1 MVVFVLA
8 THRFVSREVRRRFR
22 ESGGL
27 EGPFRSPREPA
38 PKRADDGVLP
48 PLLLGFSL
56 DSGDLQL
63 SGARFFRFCSCG
75 KSDVSQKKTPEF
87 PSSCR
92 NCLLSC
98 PKMTRWKLKCARV
111 WGTCPTLSNGFVYF
125 VDSLPI
131 SELLE
136 KGCVGAKKPNRSPSG
151 AAPLVQLRANKQG
164 VRVGPSRW
172 CGQYCALAWT
182 TSRPPTMR
190 R

>member
-1 MVVFVLA
+1 MFWPPTGSFRERYDDVFENQV
-8 THRFVSREVRRRFR
+8 VSRGR
-22 ESGGL
+22 SGHHGNPLQKGRMMVSYHPCSLSSRSAQGTCSSL
-27 EGPFRSPREPA
+27 EPDFSGP
-38 PKRADDGVLP
+38 V
-48 PLLLGFSL
+48 
-56 DSGDLQL
+56 
-63 SGARFFRFCSCG
+63 SCR

-98 PKMTRWKLKCARV
+98 PKMTRWKLKFARV